1 MSIETEK
8 KLKCL
13 QVQLEDAMLKTMDNM
28 GPSVKE
34 LSFFA
39 TDEESELFNEINDL
53 RGLAF

>member
-39 TDEESELFNEINDL
+39 TAEESELFNEINDL